1 MTKHLSVRETRENFS
16 DVLGLVRDGKETV
29 IVEKKGKP
37 VAVLISP
44 DQWDRV
50 QQQSKERFFA
60 VVDQLRRD
68 NADKDPEE
76 VYRDV
81 TSVVEE
87 VRQERYERENR
98 AAHRD

>member
-1 MTKHLSVRETRENFS
+1 MSVRETRENLS
-16 DVLGLVRDGKETV
+16 DVLGRVYYGNETV

-44 DQWDRV
+44 EQWDRF

-60 VVDQLRRD
+60 VVDQLHRD

-81 TSVVEE
+81 TAVVAE
-87 VRQERYERENR
+87 VRQERYERENP